1 MTQTEKENVQFLHSE
16 MVKDLAKPG
25 SAIIADLTP
34 LRAEQWHYASAICGE
49 AGELFDIVKKLAIY
63 AKPAT
68 EETRENLLEELGD
81 LEFFLEALRESF
93 GIERAETLQHNYVKL
108 MKKRY
113 KSGTYSNEQAQQ
125 RADKA

>member
-1 MTQTEKENVQFLHSE
+1 MSLTELQFRHSQ

-49 AGELFDIVKKLAIY
+49 AGELFDIVKKLTIY
-63 AKPAT
+63 AQKPT
-68 EETRENLLEELGD
+68 EETRKNLVEELGD
-81 LEFFLEALRESF
+81 IEFFLEALRETF
-93 GIERAETLQHNYVKL
+93 GIERAETLQANYEKL
-108 MKKRY
+108 MLKRY
-113 KSGTYSNEQAQQ
+113 KSGTYSNEQAQA